1 MWGFERFNRFL
12 LCRIVNKSHPE
23 SSLAEHYQCLQAV
36 MLKKLQDSQNLDS
49 TSRMWDRLGLERGFD
64 AIVFPSQWRPGTMWL
79 HGKSREVEIND
90 EDVLTGLHLFY
101 LEALVTTP
109 DGQFLE
115 IGGEGRNR

>member
-1 MWGFERFNRFL
+1 
-12 LCRIVNKSHPE
+12 
-23 SSLAEHYQCLQAV
+23 
-36 MLKKLQDSQNLDS
+36 
-49 TSRMWDRLGLERGFD
+49 
-64 AIVFPSQWRPGTMWL
+64 MWL

-109 DGQFLE
+109 DGKFLE